1 MLARFEICTAV
12 SAEVVLGYDEVFVGV
27 KGLSFRYACYVC
39 INGSLFFFNQEN
51 KVLV

>member
-12 SAEVVLGYDEVFVGV
+12 SAEVVVGYDEVFVGV
-27 KGLSFRYACYVC
+27 KVLSFRDACYVFFKS
-39 INGSLFFFNQEN
+39 SLFFFNPEN